1 MSAAA
6 IFASQFAPS
15 EAQTRRP
22 WNVQRFAR
30 RLGAWGFA
38 FFALKGIAWL
48 MLPLMAMYLA

>member
-6 IFASQFAPS
+6 IFASQFAPR
-15 EAQTRRP
+15 EARMHRP
-22 WNVQRFAR
+22 GNAQCIAR

-48 MLPLMAMYLA
+48 LLPVMAMYFA